1 MNLIP
6 QPDDTLAERLAKLR
20 AAWVY
25 KRALGVVGRDP
36 LTPGERVRTQ
46 TVMIGKINRARDW
59 LLPKP
64 APLPANVIRLRRR

>member
-25 KRALGVVGRDP
+25 KREIDYVGRDP

-46 TVMIGKINRARDW
+46 TAERITSALAVAYTLGA
-59 LLPKP
+59 LQ
-64 APLPANVIRLRRR
+64 

>member
-1 MNLIP
+1 VNIDVH
-6 QPDDTLAERLAKLR
+6 PDDTHAERLAKLR

-46 TVMIGKINRARDW
+46 TVMIGKIKRARDW

-64 APLPANVIRLRRR
+64 APLPANVVPMRRR